1 MSKEHIKYLKKL
13 KKEKYLII
21 FFQFLILATFIISWE
36 FLSSKK
42 IINPFIFSSPSN
54 IIKTINSLSINY
66 DLLSHINT
74 TLYETL
80 IAFILGITI
89 SFIIAIILYEF
100 KILNKILDPYL
111 TMLNSLPKVALGPLI
126 IIIAGANTK
135 SIIVMALLINLIVG
149 IMSIYNGFNNIDP
162 DLIKL
167 FKTFNANKLDTL
179 FKLTIPASYKTIISS
194 LKLNISMTLIG
205 VIMGEFLVSQK
216 GLGYLIIYGTQ
227 VFNLNMVMAGI
238 VLLVIISLFYIKLLQ
253 RLKKSFLK
261 IKKFFYISKII
272 LKFLQ
277 KKLLIHYLPSII
289 M

>member
-1 MSKEHIKYLKKL
+1 
-13 KKEKYLII
+13 
-21 FFQFLILATFIISWE
+21 
-36 FLSSKK
+36 
-42 IINPFIFSSPSN
+42 
-54 IIKTINSLSINY
+54 
-66 DLLSHINT
+66 
-74 TLYETL
+74 
-80 IAFILGITI
+80 
-89 SFIIAIILYEF
+89 
-100 KILNKILDPYL
+100 
-111 TMLNSLPKVALGPLI
+111 MLNSLPKVALGPLI

-238 VLLVIISLFYIKLLQ
+238 VLLVIISFVLY
-253 RLKKSFLK
+253 
-261 IKKFFYISKII
+261 KII
-272 LKFLQ
+272 TKIE
-277 KKLLIHYLPSII
+277 KKLLKN
-289 M
+289 